1 MLARALPAKGSG
13 RVPYYYFEAATA
25 DGGIRKKVL
34 KARDKKDADTKI
46 RDFGLR
52 PMRIE
57 NYQAVKKKKLKALHT
72 RHIVRDTLSAVAGIS
87 LVGGIAAYF
96 IVLDI
101 TSPEGLDF
109 QSLTRSGIVSE
120 TPGIINTKT
129 QEERIFAVEAREA
142 LKTMR
147 ANAFGGITID
157 RKFLM
162 IIYIK
167 NLEEFT
173 DEDLEAVARI
183 MTAGFQRRFK
193 TPSCMVLLVHKGKEI
208 ATGQYIDG
216 KIKTKVY

>member
-1 MLARALPAKGSG
+1 M
-13 RVPYYYFEAATA
+13 PYYYFEAATA
-25 DGGIRKKVL
+25 DGGIRKKIL

-101 TSPEGLDF
+101 TSPEGFDI
-109 QSLTRSGIVSE
+109 QSLARSGIVSE

-129 QEERIFAVEAREA
+129 REEREFAVQAREA
-142 LKTMR
+142 LELR
-147 ANAFGGITID
+147 FSANSFGGITIE

-162 IIYIK
+162 VIYIK
-167 NLEEFT
+167 NRKEFT
-173 DEDLEAVARI
+173 DEDLEDVATI
-183 MTAGFQRRFK
+183 MTGGLYRRFK
-193 TPSCMVLLVHKGKEI
+193 RPNCMVLLVHKEKTI
-208 ATGQYIDG
+208 ATGQYTGG
-216 KIKTKVY
+216 KVKTEVY